1 MMKAQAGKSLIAV
14 AQLIAGDKNIVHR
27 RLPILLKIGNL
38 RRLEFA

>member
-1 MMKAQAGKSLIAV
+1 MKDQAGKSLSLWHNRLLAS
-14 AQLIAGDKNIVHR
+14 KNIVHR